1 MYEEKMFEYYITE
14 VFSNK
19 TIELYLAHFYQDVKT
34 KSLTILNID
43 TYRNKKADLKRL
55 LPR

>member
-19 TIELYLAHFYQDVKT
+19 TIELYLALFYQDVKT

-43 TYRNKKADLKRL
+43 TLSK
-55 LPR
+55 

>member
-43 TYRNKKADLKRL
+43 TLSK
-55 LPR
+55 